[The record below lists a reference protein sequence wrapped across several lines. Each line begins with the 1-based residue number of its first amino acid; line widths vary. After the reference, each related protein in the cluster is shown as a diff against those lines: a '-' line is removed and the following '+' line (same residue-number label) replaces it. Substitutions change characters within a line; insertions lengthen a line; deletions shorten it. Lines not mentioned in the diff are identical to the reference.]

1 MNQNTMKTK
10 IQLLAMAMLFTAS
23 LSAQK
28 IFTRTG
34 YVKFYSEAPIENIE
48 AINQQ
53 VSSVIEISD
62 GNFAFLVPI
71 KGFVFEKALMQE
83 HFNEN
88 YLESGEYPKAS
99 FKGKIEN
106 LDAINFEKDGEY
118 KAIFSGTMNLHGVD
132 KDISENA
139 TIIVKEGKVSLTSI
153 FNLRPEDYGVTIPA
167 GKRDNISE
175 IVEVT
180 VKMNYEKK

>member
-1 MNQNTMKTK
+1 MKTK
-10 IQLLAMAMLFTAS
+10 IHLLSWAVLLTAS
-23 LSAQK
+23 LSAQT

-34 YVKFYSEAPIENIE
+34 HVKFYSEAPIENIE
-48 AINQQ
+48 AVNNQ
-53 VSSVIEISD
+53 VSSVIETSD
-62 GNFAFLVPI
+62 GSFAFLVPI

-88 YLESGEYPKAS
+88 YLESGKYPKAS
-99 FKGKIEN
+99 FKGNIKN
-106 LDAINFEKDGEY
+106 TSAINFEKDGEY
-118 KAIFSGTMNLHGVD
+118 AATFSGTMNIHGVD
-132 KDISENA
+132 KELTEKA
-139 TIIVKEGKVSLTSI
+139 TITVKGGKVSLSSV

-180 VKMNYEKK
+180 VKMDYEKK

>member
-1 MNQNTMKTK
+1 MK
-10 IQLLAMAMLFTAS
+10 IRIHLVSIALLLTAS

-48 AINQQ
+48 AVNKQ

-62 GNFAFLVPI
+62 GSFAFLVPI

-88 YLESGEYPKAS
+88 YMESGKYPKGS
-99 FKGKIEN
+99 FKGKIE
-106 LDAINFEKDGEY
+106 DIGSVNFEKDGEY
-118 KAIFSGTMNLHGVD
+118 EASFTGTMTIHGVE
-132 KDISENA
+132 KELTEKA
-139 TIIVKEGKVSLTSI
+139 TITVKGGKASLNTQ
-153 FNLRPEDYGVTIPA
+153 FNLRPEVYGIKIPA

-180 VKMNYEKK
+180 VKMDYEKK

>member
-1 MNQNTMKTK
+1 MKTR
-10 IQLLAMAMLFTAS
+10 IHLLSIALLLTAS

-48 AINQQ
+48 AVNKQ

-62 GNFAFLVPI
+62 GSFAFLVPI

-88 YLESGEYPKAS
+88 YMESGKYPKGS
-99 FKGKIEN
+99 FQGKIKDIGS
-106 LDAINFEKDGEY
+106 LNFEKDGEY
-118 KAIFSGTMNLHGVD
+118 QATFTGTMNIHGVE
-132 KDISENA
+132 KELTEKA
-139 TIIVKEGKVSLTSI
+139 TITIKGGKASLNAK
-153 FNLRPEDYGVTIPA
+153 FNIRPEDYGVKIPA

-180 VKMNYEKK
+180 VKMDYEKK